1 MISSC
6 FWAQQACKDLTQNAR
21 ARPDTRT
28 RVSIGQLYSRRTYW
42 NASLGADASDD
53 ILTPTARAL
62 DIIRAVARSRT
73 SYART
78 HACTHACVHALTHA
92 SERATH
98 VSRGVCNHDL
108 LPSPSLLIT
117 HPRERPRARINY
129 RIIVLSR
136 CSHIDTIYFRPSRI
150 VAPPSR
156 AARPSPPTPIPNL
169 SLSFVLLPPTPHPR
183 FFFSDTV

>member
-28 RVSIGQLYSRRTYW
+28 RVSIGRLYSRRTYW

-62 DIIRAVARSRT
+62 DIIRAVVRSRSRSPVRT
-73 SYART
+73 HART
-78 HACTHACVHALTHA
+78 HARGRARMYHAACATMTSSSPPVPPLRRHTPA
-92 SERATH
+92 RAAA
-98 VSRGVCNHDL
+98 
-108 LPSPSLLIT
+108 
-117 HPRERPRARINY
+117 RARINY

-156 AARPSPPTPIPNL
+156 AARPSPLYQFPASRCRLSSFHRRWRLIPG
-169 SLSFVLLPPTPHPR
+169 

>member
-6 FWAQQACKDLTQNAR
+6 FWAQQAYKDLMQNTR

-28 RVSIGQLYSRRTYW
+28 RVSIGRLYSRRTYW

-62 DIIRAVARSRT
+62 DIIRAVARSL
-73 SYART
+73 YART
-78 HACTHACVHALTHA
+78 HARTHARKRARMYHAA
-92 SERATH
+92 CATMT
-98 VSRGVCNHDL
+98 
-108 LPSPSLLIT
+108 PPPFIT
-117 HPRERPRARINY
+117 HPHERSRARINY

-136 CSHIDTIYFRPSRI
+136 SSHIDTIYFRPSRI

-156 AARPSPPTPIPNL
+156 AARPSPPPPISNL
-169 SLSFVLLPPTPHPR
+169 PLSFVLLPPLPTPHPH
-183 FFFSDTV
+183 FFFSNTV